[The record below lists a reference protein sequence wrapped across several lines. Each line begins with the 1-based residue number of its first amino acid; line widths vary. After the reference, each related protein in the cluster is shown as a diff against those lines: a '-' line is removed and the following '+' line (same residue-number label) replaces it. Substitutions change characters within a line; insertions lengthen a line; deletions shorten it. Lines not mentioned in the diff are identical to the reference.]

1 MSNGITAWSYSR
13 YADYKQCPL
22 RFKLKYL
29 DKLPEPGSPAMQRG
43 SDVHK
48 EGENYLTVRG
58 PKRGQKSIPVPES
71 YKHFAEEME
80 QLRALNPMV
89 EQQWG
94 FTRQWTP
101 TGWFGSDT
109 WLRIVCD
116 VVVKY
121 DDATVDLIDFK
132 TGRKYDTNEEQ
143 VELFS
148 TAPFIKWSDVGLVQT
163 RLWYLD
169 QPKDNEVLRTYAR
182 DTGVQD
188 DDGNNV
194 KTFDEIRREWEDKIV
209 PMFKDKRFAPTP
221 NDKCKWCNFSKAKGG
236 PCKF

>member
-22 RFKLKYL
+22 RFKLKYI
-29 DKLPEPGSPAMQRG
+29 DKLKEPGSPAMQRG
-43 SDVHK
+43 GDIHK
-48 EGENYLTVRG
+48 EGENYLIAKKK
-58 PKRGQKSIPVPES
+58 PKAVPTA
-71 YKHFAEEME
+71 YVHFADMM
-80 QLRALNPMV
+80 QDLRGLNPMV

-94 FTRQWTP
+94 FTQQWTP
-101 TGWFGSDT
+101 TGWFAGDT
-109 WLRIVCD
+109 WLRIICD

-121 DDATVDLIDFK
+121 DDGEVDLIDFK

-148 TAPFIKWSDVGLVQT
+148 AAPFIKWPEVEQVQT

-169 QPKDNEVLRTYAR
+169 QPGDNEVLRVYTR
-182 DTGVQD
+182 SDFDRIKKDWTEK
-188 DDGNNV
+188 V
-194 KTFDEIRREWEDKIV
+194 K

-221 NDKCKWCNFSKAKGG
+221 NQKCRWCSFRKEAGG
-236 PCKF
+236 PCNY

>member
-13 YADYKQCPL
+13 YADYKQCPY
-22 RFKLKYL
+22 RFKLKFI
-29 DKLPEPGSPAMQRG
+29 DKVPMAASPHMDRG
-43 SDVHK
+43 SAIHK
-48 EGENYLTVRG
+48 EGEVFLT
-58 PKRGQKSIPVPES
+58 PKPGKRAGKVPDS
-71 YKHFAEEME
+71 YAHFKDEMQ
-80 QLRALNPMV
+80 QLSKLKPLV

-94 FTRQWTP
+94 FTREWSP
-101 TGWFGSDT
+101 TGWFGRDT

-121 DDATVDLIDFK
+121 DDNTVDLIDFK

-148 TAPFIKWSDVGLVQT
+148 SGAFMMWPEVELVQT

-182 DTGVQD
+182 DTGVVID
-188 DDGNNV
+188 DEPIKSFG
-194 KTFDEIRREWEDKIV
+194 EIRKEWEAKVV

-221 NDKCKWCNFSKAKGG
+221 NDKCRWCDFSKAKGG

>member
-29 DKLPEPGSPAMQRG
+29 DKVPMAASPAMDRG
-43 SDVHK
+43 SQVHK
-48 EGENYLTVRG
+48 LGELYLTA
-58 PKRGQKSIPVPES
+58 PKRPKAVPSE
-71 YKHFAEEME
+71 YAHFAEEME
-80 QLRALNPMV
+80 QLHGLRPLV

-94 FTRQWTP
+94 FTREWTP
-101 TGWFGSDT
+101 TGWFGRDT

-121 DDATVDLIDFK
+121 DDNTVDLIDFK

-148 TAPFIKWSDVGLVQT
+148 SGAFMKWPEVEIVQT
-163 RLWYLD
+163 RLWYVD
-169 QPKDNEVLRTYAR
+169 QPSDNEVLRTYAR
-182 DTGVQD
+182 DDGVTD
-188 DDGNNV
+188 DDG
-194 KTFDEIRREWEDKIV
+194 KKLKSFSEIRREWEAKVV

-221 NDKCKWCNFSKAKGG
+221 NDKCRWCDFSKSKGG
-236 PCKF
+236 PCKY